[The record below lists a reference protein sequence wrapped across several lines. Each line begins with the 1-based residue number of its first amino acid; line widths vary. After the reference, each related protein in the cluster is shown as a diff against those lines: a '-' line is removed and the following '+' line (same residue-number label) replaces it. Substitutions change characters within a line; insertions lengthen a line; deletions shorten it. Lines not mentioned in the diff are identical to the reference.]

1 MNIRAI
7 ALGGFLA
14 ASTLALA
21 TDGYIA
27 PSATPIFPIDAFDG
41 QPFREE
47 VKRPVE
53 HLDDEEVAL
62 TVIAAFLEIV

>member
-27 PSATPIFPIDAFDG
+27 PSAAPIIPIDAFDG
-41 QPFREE
+41 APFREQA
-47 VKRPVE
+47 KPIAE
-53 HLDDEEVAL
+53 HLDDEEVL
-62 TVIAAFLEIV
+62 LVVAAFLEVV